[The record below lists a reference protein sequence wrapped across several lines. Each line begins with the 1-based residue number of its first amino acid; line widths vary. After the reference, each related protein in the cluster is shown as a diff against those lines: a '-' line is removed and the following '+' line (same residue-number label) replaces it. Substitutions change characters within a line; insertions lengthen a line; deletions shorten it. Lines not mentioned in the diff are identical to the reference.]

1 MTDVTTAASSA
12 VEAPIAVVEATKPE
26 TRMVPLDKLSDE
38 QRHNWL
44 KTGDVPREEI
54 QPSSDDSAT
63 SKPGAKSDAKAAE
76 SGTAKQS
83 KSSTADKNWRELE
96 SDRNRERE
104 RAEKAEARLKEL
116 EAGKTGDK
124 ESEAKVS
131 AIPER
136 PEAPVKPKRADY
148 ESDELYEKA
157 YEEEYLPKKM
167 AFDAAT
173 KAFEKHME
181 QIGKRTDALNA
192 KWKGIKEEGEK
203 LYGSDGWKKAAEA
216 FEAHSIYQG
225 DPFEVY
231 VREST
236 PEIGAHF
243 MQYMSLKPKD
253 VERITAL
260 PVGQQWTEFRA
271 IEQAMREELE
281 LDEKKPKAE
290 EPKPKPKVVSSA
302 LPPPAVVGGTG
313 TTPEDE
319 EKAALRASKEGN
331 PGPYMALMNRRDATK
346 RKSSRR

>member
-1 MTDVTTAASSA
+1 MTDVIVAASSA
-12 VEAPIAVVEATKPE
+12 VETPIAVVEAPKPE
-26 TRMVPLDKLSDE
+26 TRAIPLEKLSDE
-38 QRHNWL
+38 QRYAWL

-104 RAEKAEARLKEL
+104 RAERAEARLKDL
-116 EAGKTGDK
+116 EAGKPGDK

-157 YEEEYLPKKM
+157 YEEEYLPKKQ
-167 AFDAAT
+167 AFDDAT
-173 KAFEKHME
+173 KTFDKHME
-181 QIGKRTDALNA
+181 QINKRIGAVNE
-192 KWKGIKEEGEK
+192 KWKGIKVEGEK
-203 LYGSDGWKKAAEA
+203 LYGSDGWDKAAKA
-216 FEAHSIYQG
+216 FEELVYQG

-231 VREST
+231 IRESE
-236 PEIGAHF
+236 PLIGAHF
-243 MQYMSLKPKD
+243 LQYMSLKPKD
-253 VERITAL
+253 VERILAL
-260 PVGQQWTEFRA
+260 PVGQQWKEFNA

-281 LDEKKPKAE
+281 LDETKPKAE
-290 EPKPKPKVVSSA
+290 EPKPKIKVVSSA

-319 EKAALRASKEGN
+319 EKAALRESKNGN
-331 PGPYMALMNRRDATK
+331 PGPYMALMNRRDAAK
-346 RKSSRR
+346 RKTARR